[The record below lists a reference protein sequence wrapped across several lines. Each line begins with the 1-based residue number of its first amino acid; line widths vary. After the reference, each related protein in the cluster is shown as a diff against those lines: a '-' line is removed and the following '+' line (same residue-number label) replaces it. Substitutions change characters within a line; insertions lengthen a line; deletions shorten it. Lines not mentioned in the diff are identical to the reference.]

1 MILTVTPNPS
11 LDRTLEV
18 ESLVRG
24 EVLRAGATRVD
35 AGGKG
40 VNVSRALLA
49 NGHDTK
55 VVLPVGG
62 FEGEQF
68 VALLDELGV
77 EVVSVPIAEP
87 IRINVTAVEADGTTT
102 KLNAPGP
109 ELSAPEVEALLN
121 ATVDAAQ
128 DASWVA
134 ACGSLPPGAPD
145 DFYAQLAWALRARG
159 VRVAVDTSGAP
170 LEAALTAAPEV
181 VKPNREEL
189 AELAGMEIETFG
201 DVVSGAGKI
210 RSLGVGTV
218 VASLGPFGA
227 VLVEEDS
234 AFVAETPPLTPRST
248 VGAGDALL
256 AGFLAAGGRGSEALA
271 EGVAWGTAAC
281 RLPGTAMP
289 GPADIDRGAVTV
301 QAVEHHRALRKP

>member
-18 ESLVRG
+18 DSLVRG
-24 EVLRAGATRVD
+24 DVIRARTSRVD

-62 FEGEQF
+62 FEGDQL
-68 VALLDELGV
+68 VDLLDELGLETV
-77 EVVSVPIAEP
+77 AVPIAGP
-87 IRINVTAVEADGTTT
+87 LRINVTAVEANGRTT

-109 ELSAPEVEALLN
+109 ELSGHEVQALL
-121 ATVDAAQ
+121 AAVVDAA
-128 DASWVA
+128 AGATWVA

-145 DFYAQLAWALRARG
+145 DLYAQLVWALRGAD
-159 VRVAVDTSGAP
+159 VRIAVDSSGPA
-170 LEAALTAAPEV
+170 LEAAVSAAPDL
-181 VKPNREEL
+181 VKPNRQEL
-189 AELAGMEIETFG
+189 AEATTTEIETVG
-201 DVVSGAGKI
+201 DVVAGAGKI
-210 RSLGVGTV
+210 RSQGVGTV
-218 VASLGPFGA
+218 IVSLGPDGA
-227 VLVEEDS
+227 VLVEDEGS
-234 AFVAETPPLTPRST
+234 VHAESPALTPRST

-256 AGFLAAGGRGSEALA
+256 AGFLAAGGRGPEALA
-271 EGVAWGTAAC
+271 EAVAWGTAAC

-289 GPADIDRGAVTV
+289 GPGDIERGGVSV
-301 QAVEHHRALRKP
+301 HAVEPDRVLRSS